1 MDVPPE
7 VAFRNVEPTEA
18 VKQLIADGLDDL
30 EEVYDRITSVR
41 VMVEETNPGRKA
53 GKLNHVRVEIGV
65 PGSEIVVNRNPPEHP
80 ASQDLHSAIREA
92 FGIAR
97 RQLREFKRRQRG
109 DTKRQDLP
117 PHGRVVKLAADSAG
131 DRFGFLMAEDG
142 REIYFHENAVLDGA
156 YDDLEVGD
164 EVRFAESGGDEGPM
178 ASTVAPLDV
187 DTLDPDQEEEVPLA
201 EPSR

>member
-7 VAFRNVEPTEA
+7 VAFRNVEASDALKEI
-18 VKQLIADGLDDL
+18 IAEGIDDL
-30 EEVYDRITSVR
+30 EEVYDRLTSCR

-53 GKLNHVRVEIGV
+53 GKLNHVRIDLGV
-65 PGSEIVVNRNPPEHP
+65 PGSEIVINRNPPEHP
-80 ASQDLHSAIREA
+80 ASQDLHAAVREA
-92 FGIAR
+92 FQTAR
-97 RQLREFKRRQRG
+97 RQLREFKRRQQG
-109 DTKRQDLP
+109 DVKRRDLP
-117 PHGRVVKLAADSAG
+117 PHGRVVKLAVDG
-131 DRFGFLMAEDG
+131 TGERFGFLMAEDG
-142 REIYFHENAVLDGA
+142 REIYFHENAVLDDG

-187 DTLDPDQEEEVPLA
+187 DLLDPEQEEEVPLS